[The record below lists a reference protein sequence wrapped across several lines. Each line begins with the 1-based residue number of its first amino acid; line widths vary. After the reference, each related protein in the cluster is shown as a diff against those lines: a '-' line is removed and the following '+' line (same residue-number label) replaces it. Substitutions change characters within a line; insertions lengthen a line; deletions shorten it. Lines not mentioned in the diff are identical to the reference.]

1 MTPRTLIKIQFIID
15 LLAIAI
21 TNELTPKAG
30 DTPLPDIQIGKIFQ
44 EKFLILSLIGQGG
57 MGQVFLAKNLEQDR
71 LVAIK
76 TLIDK
81 YDQDKESTSRFYREF
96 KLLSTLRH
104 EGIVN
109 VFVLGTDHH
118 GNPYAVCEYVDGI
131 DLRKLLLRDGP
142 LGWQEVLTIIKQLAE
157 TLCFVHGNGIV
168 HHDIKPDNIIIVK
181 ENGTRRAKLLDF
193 GLSKLTE
200 RNEQEAKLTW
210 TGQLLGSPQYMAPE
224 QLRQRGD
231 KRSDIYSVG
240 CVAFELLSG
249 EIPFNADT
257 PIGVLWQK
265 SNSAAETAL
274 GGLTVHTPK
283 GLFNLLLK
291 MLATEPSERY
301 QSMVSVIEEID
312 NILKDPG
319 PERSLAE
326 WARESARDRENK
338 SKLAPI
344 ALGLILLAL
353 IIITG
358 PIAIWSLRSH
368 NESSPAQKNESISS
382 LESQAITL
390 FKEGKKEAAFQKFAE
405 AIALLRKDP
414 KRMASSY
421 QTFFTAVV
429 YSSHYYQSNPR
440 PELAAAILSYA
451 DNYCRLAAQR
461 KDSSHYPECAA
472 MEFAIAKD
480 QKDREDII
488 SKRIK
493 HCSDTWGCKAP
504 PTVESLTDGIYALLK
519 VNDTSAATK
528 IANKLEQC
536 RDPIPTNS
544 YPYLKYLG
552 AKCLLN
558 ANLGKVRETAKD
570 AQFVFDIIESG
581 DHFLTLNQIT
591 RLISDGLHQPL
602 AKIGQQKLFIDK
614 TILLL
619 NSRKSEFDSDP
630 KLGQILCSAIANS
643 YVDLDNRE
651 QASKY
656 RNYAAAFE
664 DRSKDMP
671 RHKWLPR

>member
-1 MTPRTLIKIQFIID
+1 
-15 LLAIAI
+15 
-21 TNELTPKAG
+21 
-30 DTPLPDIQIGKIFQ
+30 
-44 EKFLILSLIGQGG
+44 

-81 YDQDKESTSRFYREF
+81 YDKDKESTSRFYREF

-109 VFVLGTDHH
+109 VFVLGTDHE
-118 GNPYAVCEYVDGI
+118 GSPYAVCEYVDGI
-131 DLRKLLLRDGP
+131 DLRKLLMRDGP
-142 LGWQEVLTIIKQLAE
+142 LGWQEVLGIVRQLAE
-157 TLCFVHGNGIV
+157 TLSYVHENGIV
-168 HHDIKPDNIIIVK
+168 HHDVKPENIIIVDQ
-181 ENGTRRAKLLDF
+181 NGTRRAKLLDF
-193 GLSKLTE
+193 GLSRLTE
-200 RNEQEAKLTW
+200 TNEQEGKLTW

-249 EIPFNADT
+249 ETPFNADT

-274 GGLTVHTPK
+274 GGLTVYTPK

-291 MLATEPSERY
+291 MLATQPSERH

-312 NILKDPG
+312 NIQKDPG

-326 WARESARDRENK
+326 WARESAKNRENK
-338 SKLAPI
+338 SKLAPM
-344 ALGLILLAL
+344 ALGLVLLAL
-353 IIITG
+353 ITG
-358 PIAIWSLRSH
+358 TIAIWSLRSH
-368 NESSPAQKNESISS
+368 YESPPAQKNESISS

-390 FKEGKKEAAFQKFAE
+390 FKEGKKEAAFQKFTE

-421 QTFFTAVV
+421 PTFFTAVV
-429 YSSHYYQSNPR
+429 YSSNYYQSNPK
-440 PELAAAILSYA
+440 LQIAAAILSYA
-451 DNYCRLAAQR
+451 DDYCRLAAQR

-472 MEFAIAKD
+472 MEFEIAKD
-480 QKDREDII
+480 QENREDII
-488 SKRIK
+488 KKRIK
-493 HCSDTWGCKAP
+493 HCSDTWGCNTP
-504 PTVESLTDGIYALLK
+504 PTVETLTDGIYALLK
-519 VNDTSAATK
+519 LNDTSAAHK
-528 IANKLEQC
+528 IANMFEQC
-536 RDPIPTNS
+536 REQIPPNS
-544 YPYLKYLG
+544 FPYLKYLG

-558 ANLGKVRETAKD
+558 AKLGRASETTKD

-630 KLGQILCSAIANS
+630 KLGQILCTAIANC
-643 YVDLDNRE
+643 YMDLNNRE

-656 RNYAAAFE
+656 RNYASSYEARA
-664 DRSKDMP
+664 KDMP